1 MMRETSPRLAAKMAD
16 QRYLY
21 LLGKYPQEV
30 PGCGPWPLINT
41 FSDEELKADL
51 AVSQALRDEYDAST
65 TEAAIGG
72 GTIGGWIAQALR
84 ARPNLLQYPSR
95 LDLASALCCSLAS
108 AHAHVAGLDPFKR
121 GIGPRGDGPPGCF
134 FGVED
139 LVGKQPS

>member
-1 MMRETSPRLAAKMAD
+1 MAD

-21 LLGKYPQEV
+21 LYGKYPQEV

-84 ARPNLLQYPSR
+84 ASPSLLQYP
-95 LDLASALCCSLAS
+95 
-108 AHAHVAGLDPFKR
+108 
-121 GIGPRGDGPPGCF
+121 DG
-134 FGVED
+134 
-139 LVGKQPS
+139 QI